1 MASYFLGQPPSDDG
15 ATCKSRSFS
24 VPIAYRMQ
32 TLAKFVSRRWWA
44 VMLFWA
50 VAVALL
56 RGFAPA
62 WDDVTHDGNL
72 AFLPADRPSVIG
84 EQWLEEAFPYDRAKS
99 QIVIVVARED
109 RPLEMG
115 DFAVGYDL
123 ARRFR
128 NLQGAAAMG
137 RAAELDASAN
147 AAREKHDQ
155 VAANKWAERAD
166 RTRQTALA
174 AFDEA
179 VLFDELLYE
188 HADELRDANAEGDD
202 SLAIERLAEAY
213 WNRALV
219 RESLGEKDAA
229 AEDRR
234 IAMLL
239 DPESVNADDEPLP
252 HNAKNWPLLDVWTWR
267 DGLLG
272 KKLGDGNRHARLI
285 ILQLSNEF
293 MDTGN
298 MQLIE
303 DVERVVDDVRRTAPR
318 LTDAGLRIG
327 LSGSA
332 AIGGDMRRAAA
343 AGIKNTE
350 LFTLLLV
357 LVILTVVYRS
367 PLLVAVPL
375 ISIAVAFLAS
385 TSLVALLTQLDQLP
399 GFSWWSLKI
408 FTTSRIFIVAILF
421 GAGTDYCLFL
431 IARYREELAHCGSA
445 ELAVQRALSG
455 VGDALAASALTTIL
469 GLAMMWFADFGKF
482 HYTGPMIGLCL
493 VITLLTC
500 VTLTPAL
507 LRVAGKRVFWPTR
520 LESYGHPKS
529 TSTAQ
534 RVWQWMA
541 RAIVTRPGLVL
552 CVSLVL
558 LAPLAGFGYSQSD
571 HVTYDFAADLSSD
584 WPSRQGTELLEQY
597 FPVGESGPLTVLV
610 RRPEGRFDDEAGR
623 QQLTT
628 LTEAMYVDGVKAV
641 RSLTDPLGEFR
652 PGQRTGASASRAWRR
667 WMLAHRDRTNELFV
681 AQNGENAG
689 KIARFD
695 IILRDDPFSVAAA
708 ETLARVDDRLHQ
720 LATET
725 PMWRGVR
732 FAYAGT
738 TAGIRDL
745 RAVTRTDNAR
755 IQILVVAAVF
765 LVLLVILRRPV
776 ICVYMMAT
784 VLLSYYVTMGLTHL
798 YFGWVYGDSYQ
809 GLDWKAPLFLFVI
822 LVAVG
827 QDYNVYLATRV
838 FEEQGSFGLFAGL
851 RRAIVSTG
859 GIITSCGVI
868 MAGTFVSMTSGS
880 WAAYLPD
887 WLPGKGWLF
896 VQAGTL
902 RGIAELGFA
911 LALGVLLDTFVVRPV
926 LVPAFMALQ
935 ARWMAGREQRLSAA
949 AYAYENSTRIS
960 S

>member
-1 MASYFLGQPPSDDG
+1 MASYFPGQPPSFDG
-15 ATCKSRSFS
+15 DNETTQPFTDPA
-24 VPIAYRMQ
+24 AYRMQ
-32 TLAKFVSRRWWA
+32 TLAEFVSRRWWV

-99 QIVIVVARED
+99 QVVIVLARDD

-128 NLQGAAAMG
+128 NLQGAAALG
-137 RAAELDASAN
+137 RVDEFAAAAVRARENNDHVAAE
-147 AAREKHDQ
+147 
-155 VAANKWAERAD
+155 KWSNRAQ
-166 RTRQTALA
+166 RTRQTALTA
-174 AFDEA
+174 LDDA

-188 HADELRDANAEGDD
+188 YADELREANEDGGD

-219 RESLGEKDAA
+219 HERLGEKHAA
-229 AEDRR
+229 VEDRR
-234 IAMLL
+234 IATLL
-239 DPESVNADDEPLP
+239 GPELTSASQGPLP
-252 HNAKNWPLLDVWTWR
+252 SGAVDWPLLDVWTWR
-267 DGLLG
+267 DELLG
-272 KKLGDGNRHARLI
+272 KKLGDGDRHARLI

-303 DVERVVDDVRRTAPR
+303 DVERVVDDVRRAAPR
-318 LTDAGLRIG
+318 LTDAGLSIG

-343 AGIKNTE
+343 ASIKNTE

-357 LVILTVVYRS
+357 LLILTVVYRS

-375 ISIAVAFLAS
+375 VSIAVAFVAS
-385 TSLVALLTQLDQLP
+385 TSFVALLTQLNQVP
-399 GFSWWSLKI
+399 GFSWWSLKV

-431 IARYREELAHCGSA
+431 IARYREELAHSGSA
-445 ELAVQRALSG
+445 EVAVRRALTG

-500 VTLTPAL
+500 VTLTPAM

-520 LESYGHPKS
+520 LQSYGNSIS

-558 LAPLAGFGYSQSD
+558 LAPLAGFGYSHSD

-584 WPSRQGTELLEQY
+584 WPSRQGTELLERY

-610 RRPEGRFDDEAGR
+610 RRPDGRFDDEAGR
-623 QQLTT
+623 QQLTA

-641 RSLTDPLGEFR
+641 RSLSDPLGEFR

-695 IILRDDPFSVAAA
+695 LILRDDPFSVAAA
-708 ETLARVDDRLHQ
+708 ETLARVDDRLHE
-720 LATET
+720 LAADDTA
-725 PMWRGVR
+725 WRGTR

-784 VLLSYYVTMGLTHL
+784 VLLSYYVTMGITHL
-798 YFGWVYGDSYQ
+798 YFGWIYGDSYQ

-838 FEEQGSFGLFAGL
+838 FEEQASFGLFSGL

-880 WAAYLPD
+880 WATYLPD

-926 LVPAFMALQ
+926 LVPAFMAVQ
-935 ARWMAGREQRLSAA
+935 ARWMAGRERRLSAN
-949 AYAYENSTRIS
+949 AYSYENSTRIGS
-960 S
+960 